1 MASNR
6 GPNAV
11 GRYEPTST
19 NTSSSSYGVNSA
31 SNNDSYYRP
40 KDTAFSWAQTSAAP
54 STTITS
60 STTTTRS
67 GGVGGSWGTVGG
79 GGVAAAAREPPVSNH
94 TATRSASYHNPTPTT
109 NTPYG
114 GSGGTAL
121 NDGTYERNLI
131 AELCPPSGMKAEP
144 PVDKLEQFVRNLPS
158 LNPDLIC
165 PALLDSLEDGSPW
178 IARAKALC
186 VIEKTIQATTVGDP
200 NPYADFFHACASEIE
215 PLTSHNRAAIRD
227 PARRIWKELG
237 FELHY
242 DNASDSN
249 ISGGGSA
256 ANTMTPTRTTTA
268 TMNSPTA
275 ALVPPEADL
284 LDFGTDE
291 PATLPPPPAVPAP
304 SITFAPS
311 QEESV
316 PQPLPPQVLSPTSL
330 FGGLTVQQPPQDAAP
345 PITDPNE
352 SLLIFGGNTP
362 KNEDAAA
369 TAPTTMTANDTTKP
383 SLSQNSALFS
393 NMSIKENIN
402 GISNTATAIHDISDA
417 NTSAAGSAFSFINN
431 TTTPEAPTVNSP
443 AGTKNKEVFDPLL
456 SSDWSSKPQ
465 PSNVNAKMQAL
476 ASYQANLMMMQNMQ
490 MQQLLMQQKAF
501 QQQQQQQPLAINP
514 QLNLQQ
520 HNPSVMQ
527 ANSMRQIPI
536 LGQDSIQ
543 VTPNAFSFLRDD
555 ISEKRKHEQQSFD
568 FIKDA
573 MKTAK

>member
-11 GRYEPTST
+11 GRYDPT
-19 NTSSSSYGVNSA
+19 TSSTSSYGANNA

-40 KDTAFSWAQTSAAP
+40 KDAAFSWAQPSAAP
-54 STTITS
+54 NTTTAS
-60 STTTTRS
+60 ATTRS

-79 GGVAAAAREPPVSNH
+79 GVAAAAREPPVSNSN
-94 TATRSASYHNPTPTT
+94 AIRSAPYHNPTSTT

-114 GSGGTAL
+114 GTGGTAL

-215 PLTSHNRAAIRD
+215 PLTSHSRAAIRD
-227 PARRIWKELG
+227 PARRIWKDLG
-237 FELHY
+237 FDLHY
-242 DNASDSN
+242 DNASETIPS
-249 ISGGGSA
+249 GSA
-256 ANTMTPTRTTTA
+256 AHTMTPTRATA
-268 TMNSPTA
+268 APVSSPNV

-291 PATLPPPPAVPAP
+291 PTTLPPPPPIPAP
-304 SITFAPS
+304 SISFTQS
-311 QEESV
+311 QEESL
-316 PQPLPPQVLSPTSL
+316 PQAIPQQVSHASL
-330 FGGLTVQQPPQDAAP
+330 FGGLTVQQPSQESAT
-345 PITDPNE
+345 PITDPHE

-362 KNEDAAA
+362 KNEDVVATVTEAAM
-369 TAPTTMTANDTTKP
+369 TTNDTNKA
-383 SLSQNSALFS
+383 SSAHTSELFS

-402 GISNTATAIHDISDA
+402 GISNTATVINEIADA
-417 NTSAAGSAFSFINN
+417 TASSGSAFSFINN
-431 TTTPEAPTVNSP
+431 TTTPEVSTVNSP
-443 AGTKNKEVFDPLL
+443 VGTKNKEAFDPLL
-456 SSDWSSKPQ
+456 CSDWSSKPQ
-465 PSNVNAKMQAL
+465 SSNVNAKMQAL

-501 QQQQQQQPLAINP
+501 QQQHQPLSINP

-536 LGQDSIQ
+536 LGQDSVQ
-543 VTPNAFSFLRDD
+543 VNPNAFSFLRDD